1 MAGRVVF
8 DRRLGRKPASRRVH
22 HQEREA
28 VRDAHPC
35 RVQAGNPVAE
45 PASHGVHLPELLRF
59 ERHPE
64 SGPVVAARRP
74 EGGDLRAHPLT
85 QQLSRVGE
93 AAGGQH
99 NARAGT
105 STGPPAQY
113 ATTAVTWPRPVSSLV
128 TRRPHPDL
136 DTAAF
141 DVLAEQV
148 P

>member
-8 DRRLGRKPASRRVH
+8 DRRLGRKPASR
-22 HQEREA
+22 
-28 VRDAHPC
+28 

-74 EGGDLRAHPLT
+74 EGGDLRVDPLT